1 MANFSKV
8 PGIVKDVKGN
18 PVIEGKYNNSNEEI
32 VTKEEILTIKAVE
45 AGPASVFRETLNNNF
60 NKIDKEIDNV
70 YKNMVNI
77 VVSNEDES
85 PIEYQKAGDFW
96 FRVLNENNS

>member
-1 MANFSKV
+1 MADFSKV
-8 PGIVKDVKGN
+8 PGIVTDSEGN
-18 PVIEGKYNNSNEEI
+18 PVIEGKYDNTNEKTTSKIEVISQGSAEKFRGTLNSN
-32 VTKEEILTIKAVE
+32 
-45 AGPASVFRETLNNNF
+45 FD
-60 NKIDKEIDNV
+60 KIDKEIDNV
-70 YKNMVNI
+70 YQNMINI